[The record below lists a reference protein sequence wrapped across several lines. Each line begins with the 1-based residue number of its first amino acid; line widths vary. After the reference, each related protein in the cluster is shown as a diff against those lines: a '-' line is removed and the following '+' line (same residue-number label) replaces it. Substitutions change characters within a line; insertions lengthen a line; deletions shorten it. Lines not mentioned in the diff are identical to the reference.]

1 VSTTSG
7 KQAAN
12 ASLPVRSANHT
23 SALAE
28 GADATKDTPE
38 KKARPLS
45 QISYGSSEATPRAE
59 RSLSPA
65 NGKSSPVEIVEHH
78 EEPRVQS
85 SLGQHSDSIVTVPL
99 ICHTGKGPAH
109 IVTAVPSLAVVE
121 PPMTPDTL
129 ASEHSSLYNHN
140 DNSFST
146 PPSLKDT
153 PSLADTPRHSTGT
166 FSDSITTPPREA
178 SAIPIAR
185 PPIASHR
192 STTNGLGRLSMSLNK
207 SKLSFV
213 EPQSSAIATQEREKK
228 GGWARKL
235 KFWKK

>member
-1 VSTTSG
+1 M
-7 KQAAN
+7 
-12 ASLPVRSANHT
+12 
-23 SALAE
+23 
-28 GADATKDTPE
+28 
-38 KKARPLS
+38 
-45 QISYGSSEATPRAE
+45 
-59 RSLSPA
+59 
-65 NGKSSPVEIVEHH
+65 
-78 EEPRVQS
+78 
-85 SLGQHSDSIVTVPL
+85 
-99 ICHTGKGPAH
+99 
-109 IVTAVPSLAVVE
+109 TAVPSLAGLD

-178 SAIPIAR
+178 SATPIAR
-185 PPIASHR
+185 PLVAKHPS
-192 STTNGLGRLSMSLNK
+192 STNGLGRLSMSLSK

-213 EPQSSAIATQEREKK
+213 EPQSNAVAVQEREKK